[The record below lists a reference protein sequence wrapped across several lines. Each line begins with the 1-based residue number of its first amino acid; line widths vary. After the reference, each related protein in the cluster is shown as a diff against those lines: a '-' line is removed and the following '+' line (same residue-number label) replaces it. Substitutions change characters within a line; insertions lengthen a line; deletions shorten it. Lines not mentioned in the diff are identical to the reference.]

1 MKWGSGEMEGWS
13 TCVHVL
19 IKFDIWQLPV
29 CNQSNPEGKLI
40 YLFRSFP
47 SKFSLALRSNSF
59 DIKGFLLL
67 LHCCRDAFQPNIF
80 YIYFLEYKKKWIP
93 ITFRSQLLSSH
104 IQHSS
109 NYRCVDPN
117 ISPPSSLTHN
127 MYLLYEMKTVAG
139 KLFHNSNKKEKRKKM
154 WTK

>member
-80 YIYFLEYKKKWIP
+80 YIYFLEYKKNEFPSHSDHNFYHHIYNTAATTDVSTP
-93 ITFRSQLLSSH
+93 TFLL
-104 IQHSS
+104 
-109 NYRCVDPN
+109 P
-117 ISPPSSLTHN
+117 PPSLTICICC
-127 MYLLYEMKTVAG
+127 MKW
-139 KLFHNSNKKEKRKKM
+139 KR
-154 WTK
+154 